1 VYTRATARQ
10 TRPVHRLVSLCA
22 RRVSALASLSVLV
35 ALAACGDDD
44 APPPVDAGPPDA
56 PALCVF
62 DEDCDDGVFCNGAER
77 CARSASAGADGCA
90 PAEVTRCLLLER
102 CLETEQRCEADCARG
117 GDADGDGHAAIPC
130 GGDDC
135 DDGDVDVSPEAP
147 EVCDGEG
154 RDEDC
159 DPSTLAGADGDGD
172 GDGAV
177 RAACCNEQPG
187 GGLRCGED
195 CADGEAAIR
204 PGATE
209 ICNRLDDDCDGRVD
223 EEGATPFYADADRD
237 GYGDAARV
245 VATGCRAPARATADA
260 TDCDD
265 GDAAVSPGAREVCD
279 GDDETCDARSD
290 EGCPTGA
297 VRFTSGTAG
306 PGTVGSGTI
315 FHDDRCGDGSALVG
329 LAAAVDVGGVA
340 TTVAALCAPLT
351 VVADEAMRPWS
362 YAPDV
367 GVTTRLAERGA
378 AGALLEDARCP
389 AGAVVV
395 SIGPGLTLGCA
406 VLGVERASDGY
417 ALLRAPAEG
426 AVGPGGGGPT
436 TAFACPPREV
446 AIGLFG
452 FAGAG
457 ALGVDGIRC
466 ARPDLALRD

>member
-1 VYTRATARQ
+1 MS
-10 TRPVHRLVSLCA
+10 RPVSLRA
-22 RRVSALASLSVLV
+22 RWVFALASLSVLFG
-35 ALAACGDDD
+35 LAACGDDDD

-56 PALCVF
+56 PALCAF
-62 DEDCDDGVFCNGAER
+62 DEDCDDGVFCNGRER

-90 PAEVTRCLLLER
+90 PAEVTRCLPLEI
-102 CLETEQRCEADCARG
+102 CLEGEQRCEADCARG
-117 GDADGDGHAAIPC
+117 GDADGDGHAAVAC

-135 DDGDVDVSPEAP
+135 DDGRADVSPDVL

-177 RAACCNEQPG
+177 RTACCNAQPG

-204 PGATE
+204 PGAME

-245 VATGCRAPARATADA
+245 VATGCRAPAGTTADA

-265 GDAAVSPGAREVCD
+265 GDASVSPGAREICD

-297 VRFTSGTAG
+297 VAFVDGATG
-306 PGTVGSGTI
+306 PGTVGSGSI
-315 FHDDRCGDGSALVG
+315 FFDDRCDGGSALVG
-329 LAAAVDVGGVA
+329 LAAAVDESGRA
-340 TTVAALCAPLT
+340 TIVAALCAPVS

-362 YAPDV
+362 YAPEL
-367 GVTTRLAERGA
+367 GATSRLTERGA
-378 AGALLEDARCP
+378 SGETLVDARCP
-389 AGAVVV
+389 AGAVAVA
-395 SIGPGLTLGCA
+395 IGPGLVLGCA
-406 VLGVERASDGY
+406 ALGVERAADGF

-426 AVGPGGGGPT
+426 SVGPGGGAPA
-436 TAFACPPREV
+436 TAFVCPPREV
-446 AIGLFG
+446 AMGIFG